1 MVEVFYTRNKYNLMK
16 NRHSLMQLAMAN
28 ILHAHDPTQVVPD
41 KTLKQNSVLKRHFW
55 VESTL
60 VL

>member
-28 ILHAHDPTQVVPD
+28 ILHAHDPTRSQLHWGVWWGPED
-41 KTLKQNSVLKRHFW
+41 SI
-55 VESTL
+55 
-60 VL
+60 